1 MPVTTADQF
10 LPVELVFNPRWW
22 HQTAGIAFDQAFYLD
37 APARIRHDV
46 TMRRVLYE
54 RYGDIGLGEPDP
66 QPRPVIGSPYVAGGF
81 AIPALLGAEI
91 RFAPDAA
98 PQPLPVSL
106 TTDEIAALDKLD
118 YTARWPVQELLVW
131 TLEAE
136 YGYVVGDVSTD
147 GLLNAAYHLYG
158 QDLFLVYGAP
168 ERVARLLDLIGGT
181 IIDALAFRAR
191 TGAAGVG

>member
-22 HQTAGIAFDQAFYLD
+22 YQTAGIAFDKAFYLD

-54 RYGDIGLGEPDP
+54 RYGDLGLGEPDP
-66 QPRPVIGSPYVAGGF
+66 GPRPVIGSPYVAGGF

-106 TTDEIAALDKLD
+106 TLD
-118 YTARWPVQELLVW
+118 
-131 TLEAE
+131 
-136 YGYVVGDVSTD
+136 
-147 GLLNAAYHLYG
+147 
-158 QDLFLVYGAP
+158 
-168 ERVARLLDLIGGT
+168 
-181 IIDALAFRAR
+181 
-191 TGAAGVG
+191 

>member
-81 AIPALLGAEI
+81 AIPALLGAAI
-91 RFAPDAA
+91 MGVLRNG
-98 PQPLPVSL
+98 
-106 TTDEIAALDKLD
+106 
-118 YTARWPVQELLVW
+118 LV
-131 TLEAE
+131 
-136 YGYVVGDVSTD
+136 
-147 GLLNAAYHLYG
+147 
-158 QDLFLVYGAP
+158 
-168 ERVARLLDLIGGT
+168 LLDVRDYWQQVAGGLV
-181 IIDALAFRAR
+181 IIVAVAFDPTRGDR
-191 TGAAGVG
+191 